1 MNYRFDK
8 FKGVSLGKKDFW
20 SSYLNLALREGVR
33 KKTVKWY
40 INWATQFAHS
50 MKGKPLDQC
59 TAEDV
64 NGFLN
69 HLRNQSNVENWQ
81 VEQAINALKL
91 LYQDF
96 LRVPWAVPKSESAYK
111 KAEKFS
117 SAQSS
122 SISAHEQPDNR
133 VFRDNVPHKRI
144 DSAYDD
150 IFKRLRTEIR
160 VRHYSIRTEQA
171 YEHWMRRFV
180 HFHGMKPFDD
190 LGANEIRVYLEYLA
204 VKRNV
209 SASTQNQAL
218 NALVFLYEQVLK
230 QQVGTIGDF
239 VRAKRPKRVPVVLAS
254 EEVNRLL
261 DALSGTYALMAG
273 LLYGSGLRL
282 MECLRLRV
290 KDVDF
295 AQNQIVVRDGKGK
308 KDRVT
313 ILPKK
318 LQTALREHLSRVK
331 KLHEEDLAKG
341 LGEVYIWPSLERKY
355 PNAAREWIWQYV
367 FPSNNVS
374 IDPRSGRVRRHHMHE
389 NALQKVIKRAT
400 QNIGLYKRV
409 SCHTLRHTFATH
421 LLQRGYDIRTVQ
433 ELLGH
438 EDVATTMIY
447 THVLN
452 KPGVAVISP
461 VDQ

>member
-1 MNYRFDK
+1 MNHRFDEL
-8 FKGVSLGKKDFW
+8 KGVSSGKEDFW
-20 SSYLNLALREGVR
+20 SSYLNVALREGVR

-40 INWATQFAHS
+40 INWATQFARS
-50 MKGKPLDQC
+50 MEGKPLDQC
-59 TAEDV
+59 TAKDV

-69 HLRNQSNVENWQ
+69 HLRDQTNVETWQ
-81 VEQAINALKL
+81 VEQAINALRL
-91 LYQDF
+91 LYRDF
-96 LRVPWAVPKSESAYK
+96 LRVPWALPRSDPAYK
-111 KAEKFS
+111 KAERSTVRPSNIS
-117 SAQSS
+117 S
-122 SISAHEQPDNR
+122 HEQPYNR
-133 VFRDNVPHKRI
+133 VFRDEAPHKRI
-144 DSAYDD
+144 DSAYEDV
-150 IFKRLRTEIR
+150 FERLRTEIR

-171 YEHWMRRFV
+171 YEHWMRRFL
-180 HFHGMKPFDD
+180 HFHGMKPFEA

-239 VRAKRPKRVPVVLAS
+239 VRAKRSKRVPVVLAS

-282 MECLRLRV
+282 MECVRLRV

-308 KDRVT
+308 KDRLT

-318 LQTALREHLSRVK
+318 LQTAIREQLSRVK

-341 LGEVYIWPSLERKY
+341 LGEVYIWASLERKY
-355 PNAAREWIWQYV
+355 PNAPREWIWQYV

-374 IDPRSGRVRRHHMHE
+374 IDPRSGKVRRHHMHE
-389 NALQKVIKRAT
+389 NALQKEIKRAT
-400 QNIGLYKRV
+400 QNIGLYKKV
-409 SCHTLRHTFATH
+409 SCHTLRHYAEC
-421 LLQRGYDIRTVQ
+421 QI
-433 ELLGH
+433 
-438 EDVATTMIY
+438 M
-447 THVLN
+447 
-452 KPGVAVISP
+452 PS
-461 VDQ
+461 

>member
-1 MNYRFDK
+1 
-8 FKGVSLGKKDFW
+8 
-20 SSYLNLALREGVR
+20 
-33 KKTVKWY
+33 
-40 INWATQFAHS
+40 
-50 MKGKPLDQC
+50 
-59 TAEDV
+59 
-64 NGFLN
+64 
-69 HLRNQSNVENWQ
+69 
-81 VEQAINALKL
+81 
-91 LYQDF
+91 
-96 LRVPWAVPKSESAYK
+96 
-111 KAEKFS
+111 
-117 SAQSS
+117 
-122 SISAHEQPDNR
+122 
-133 VFRDNVPHKRI
+133 
-144 DSAYDD
+144 
-150 IFKRLRTEIR
+150 
-160 VRHYSIRTEQA
+160 
-171 YEHWMRRFV
+171 MRRFLY
-180 HFHGMKPFDD
+180 FQGMKPFET
-190 LGANEIRVYLEYLA
+190 LGANEIREYLEYLA
-204 VKRNV
+204 VERNV
-209 SASTQNQAL
+209 SAGTQNQAL

-239 VRAKRPKRVPVVLAS
+239 VRAKRPKRIPVVLAS

-261 DALSGTYALMAG
+261 DALSGTYALMAS

-308 KDRVT
+308 KDRLT

-318 LQTALREHLSRVK
+318 LQAALRAQLSSVK
-331 KLHEEDLAKG
+331 KLHEADLAKG
-341 LGEVYIWPSLERKY
+341 RGEVYIWPSLERKY
-355 PNAAREWIWQYV
+355 PNAPREWIWQYV

-374 IDPRSGRVRRHHMHE
+374 IDPRSGKIRRHHMHE

-400 QNIGLYKRV
+400 QSIGLYKRV

-461 VDQ
+461 HADRYSAQSAPYRS